1 MLKKLLFT
9 AIIAILPAFVA
20 IDASAA
26 IFAPLTGG
34 VTSGELKFNGTV
46 SPSCNLGNFI
56 DGTITANGDQTQLS
70 SLNAGGTPASVDLR
84 ANVNG
89 YTLPLGAAQVVGP
102 NGILTDAVVNTSAVG
117 NGTDLLGADVA
128 QFGPDATNTFIFNG
142 GSYNFAVN
150 ASVTRADGSAFPAG
164 SYTLHIP
171 VSCTM

>member
-1 MLKKLLFT
+1 MKKILLFVSGMT
-9 AIIAILPAFVA
+9 LVGIAQ
-20 IDASAA
+20 AA

-46 SPSCNLGNFI
+46 SPSCNLGNFV
-56 DGTITANGDQTQLS
+56 DGTITTNVDQTQLS
-70 SLNAGGTPASVDLR
+70 STNAGGTPALVDLR

-89 YTLPLGAAQVVGP
+89 YTLPLGAAQIIGP
-102 NGILTDAVVNTSAVG
+102 NGLLTDAVVTTDAIG
-117 NGTDLLGADVA
+117 NGTDLLGVTVS
-128 QFGPDATNTFIFNG
+128 QFGPNAANNTFYFNG
-142 GSYNFAVN
+142 GAYNFAVN

>member
-1 MLKKLLFT
+1 MFNKKIIA
-9 AIIAILPAFVA
+9 AIIAFIPTFA
-20 IDASAA
+20 ASAA

-70 SLNAGGTPASVDLR
+70 STNAGGSPASVDLR

-89 YTLPLGAAQVVGP
+89 YTLPLGAAQIVGP
-102 NGILTDAVVNTSAVG
+102 NGILADAVVSTAAVG
-117 NGTDLLGADVA
+117 NGTDLLGASVS
-128 QFGPDATNTFIFNG
+128 QFGPSAADNTFYFSG
-142 GSYNFAVN
+142 GSYNFSVN

-164 SYTLHIP
+164 TYTLHIP